1 MRPIISAAVHLL
13 VQEPDLHVTFLTQVS
28 MLENLRREVAMHGH
42 DLGDRLTF
50 IAVLSQKESQVYDK
64 GQDKIVEISTA
75 PVVYV
80 CYRALVSATDD

>member
-28 MLENLRREVAMHGH
+28 MLENLRQEVVMHGH

-50 IAVLSQKESQVYDK
+50 IACLAEWPMFSVQGLIDDK
-64 GQDKIVEISTA
+64 K
-75 PVVYV
+75 PYV
-80 CYRALVSATDD
+80 CLVCAQ